1 MAAAL
6 KNRLVGTVILVAV
19 AVIIL
24 PDMLDGKKSSSG
36 DVFVNVPAAPVKKPI
51 LNPEPFPNERVVAS
65 AQRPVEIVNE
75 QAIDDPAED
84 TDDAATKS
92 TSDTPA
98 QINNSP
104 NDDLARQT
112 VVEAPQ
118 ESDQNNSW
126 VIQLGSF
133 RHQKNVKQ
141 LLDKLENAGY
151 RAFSRPI
158 KTSSGSLTKVF
169 VGPNLNKRELDGA
182 LSHLQDVTGLRGKV
196 TRFRV
201 NG

>member
-24 PDMLDGKKSSSG
+24 PDMLDGKKSSNG
-36 DVFVNVPAAPVKKPI
+36 DVFVNVPSAPAKKPI
-51 LNPEPFPNERVVAS
+51 VNPEPFPDERVEAS

-75 QAIDDPAED
+75 KPVDEPDSPAESAPETRSD
-84 TDDAATKS
+84 S
-92 TSDTPA
+92 TA
-98 QINNSP
+98 KVNNSP

-112 VVEAPQ
+112 VVEAPE
-118 ESDQNNSW
+118 ESEQNNSW

-158 KTSSGSLTKVF
+158 ETSSGPLTKVF

-182 LSHLQDVTGLRGKV
+182 LSHLQELTGLRGKV
-196 TRFRV
+196 TRFSV
-201 NG
+201 NS

>member
-1 MAAAL
+1 
-6 KNRLVGTVILVAV
+6 VGTVILVAV

-24 PDMLDGKKSSSG
+24 PDMLDGKKSSNG
-36 DVFVNVPAAPVKKPI
+36 DVFVNVPSAPAKKPI
-51 LNPEPFPNERVVAS
+51 VNPEPFPDERVEAS

-75 QAIDDPAED
+75 KPVDEPDSPAESAPETRSD
-84 TDDAATKS
+84 S
-92 TSDTPA
+92 TA
-98 QINNSP
+98 KVNNSP

-112 VVEAPQ
+112 VVEAPE
-118 ESDQNNSW
+118 ESEQNNSW

-158 KTSSGSLTKVF
+158 ETSSGPLTKVF

-182 LSHLQDVTGLRGKV
+182 LSHLQELTGLRGKV
-196 TRFRV
+196 TRFSV
-201 NG
+201 NS

>member
-24 PDMLDGKKSSSG
+24 PDMLDGKKSSNG
-36 DVFVNVPAAPVKKPI
+36 DVFVNVPAAPAKKPI
-51 LNPEPFPNERVVAS
+51 VNPEPFPDERVVAS

-75 QAIDDPAED
+75 KPVDEPGSPVESVPEASSD
-84 TDDAATKS
+84 S
-92 TSDTPA
+92 TA
-98 QINNSP
+98 QVNNSP

-112 VVEAPQ
+112 VVEAPE
-118 ESDQNNSW
+118 ESEQNNSW

-158 KTSSGSLTKVF
+158 ETSSGPLTKVF

-182 LSHLQDVTGLRGKV
+182 ISHLQELTGLRGKV
-196 TRFRV
+196 TRFSV
-201 NG
+201 NS

>member
-1 MAAAL
+1 VAAAL

-24 PDMLDGKKSSSG
+24 PDMLDGKKSSNG
-36 DVFVNVPAAPVKKPI
+36 DVFVNVPAAPAKKPI
-51 LNPEPFPNERVVAS
+51 VNPEPFPEERVVAS

-75 QAIDDPAED
+75 KPVDEPDSPAQ
-84 TDDAATKS
+84 S
-92 TSDTPA
+92 TPA
-98 QINNSP
+98 TDSDSTAQVNNSP

-112 VVEAPQ
+112 VVEAPE
-118 ESDQNNSW
+118 ESEQNNSW

-158 KTSSGSLTKVF
+158 ETSSGPLTKVF

-182 LSHLQDVTGLRGKV
+182 LSHLQDLTGLRGKV
-196 TRFRV
+196 TRFSV
-201 NG
+201 NS

>member
-24 PDMLDGKKSSSG
+24 PDMLDGKKSSNG
-36 DVFVNVPAAPVKKPI
+36 DVFVNVPAAPAKKPI
-51 LNPEPFPNERVVAS
+51 VNPEPFPEERVVAS

-75 QAIDDPAED
+75 KPVDEPDSPAQ
-84 TDDAATKS
+84 S
-92 TSDTPA
+92 TPA
-98 QINNSP
+98 TDSDSSAQVNNSP

-112 VVEAPQ
+112 VVEAPE
-118 ESDQNNSW
+118 ESEQNNSW

-158 KTSSGSLTKVF
+158 ETSSGPLTKVF

-182 LSHLQDVTGLRGKV
+182 LSHLQDLTGLRGKV
-196 TRFRV
+196 TRFSV
-201 NG
+201 NS

>member
-6 KNRLVGTVILVAV
+6 KNRLVGTVILVAI

-24 PDMLDGKKSSSG
+24 PDMLDGKKSSNG
-36 DVFVNVPAAPVKKPI
+36 DVFVNVPAAPAKKPI
-51 LNPEPFPNERVVAS
+51 VNPEPFPDERVVAS

-75 QAIDDPAED
+75 RALDEPEAASEPATD
-84 TDDAATKS
+84 TNSDAT
-92 TSDTPA
+92 A
-98 QINNSP
+98 QVNNSP

-118 ESDQNNSW
+118 ESEQNNSW

-158 KTSSGSLTKVF
+158 ETSSGSLTKVF

-182 LSHLQDVTGLRGKV
+182 LSHLQELTGLRGKV
-196 TRFRV
+196 TRFSV
-201 NG
+201 NN

>member
-19 AVIIL
+19 AVIII
-24 PDMLDGKKSSSG
+24 PDMLDGKKSSNG
-36 DVFVNVPAAPVKKPI
+36 DMFVNVPAAPAKKPI
-51 LNPEPFPNERVVAS
+51 VNPEPFPDERVVAS

-75 QAIDDPAED
+75 KPVDEPGSPVESVPETSSD
-84 TDDAATKS
+84 S
-92 TSDTPA
+92 TA
-98 QINNSP
+98 QVNNSP

-112 VVEAPQ
+112 VVEAPE
-118 ESDQNNSW
+118 ESEQNNSW

-141 LLDKLENAGY
+141 LLDKLESAGY

-158 KTSSGSLTKVF
+158 ETSSGPLTKVF

-182 LSHLQDVTGLRGKV
+182 ISHLQELTGLRGKV
-196 TRFRV
+196 TRFSV
-201 NG
+201 NS

>member
-24 PDMLDGKKSSSG
+24 PDMLDGKKSSNG
-36 DVFVNVPAAPVKKPI
+36 DVFVNVPSAPAKKPI
-51 LNPEPFPNERVVAS
+51 VNPEPFPDERVEAS

-75 QAIDDPAED
+75 KPVDEPGSPVESVPEASSD
-84 TDDAATKS
+84 S
-92 TSDTPA
+92 TA
-98 QINNSP
+98 QVNNSP

-112 VVEAPQ
+112 VVEAPE
-118 ESDQNNSW
+118 ESEQNNSW

-158 KTSSGSLTKVF
+158 ETSSGPLTKVF

-182 LSHLQDVTGLRGKV
+182 LSHLQELTGLRGKV
-196 TRFRV
+196 TRFSV
-201 NG
+201 NS

>member
-1 MAAAL
+1 VAAAL

-24 PDMLDGKKSSSG
+24 PDMLDGKKSSNG
-36 DVFVNVPAAPVKKPI
+36 DVFVNVPSAPAKKPI
-51 LNPEPFPNERVVAS
+51 VNPEPFPDERVEAS

-75 QAIDDPAED
+75 KPVDEPGSPVESVPEASSD
-84 TDDAATKS
+84 S
-92 TSDTPA
+92 TA
-98 QINNSP
+98 QVNNSP

-112 VVEAPQ
+112 VVEAPE
-118 ESDQNNSW
+118 ESEQNNSW

-158 KTSSGSLTKVF
+158 ETSSGPLTKVF

-182 LSHLQDVTGLRGKV
+182 ISHLQELTGLRGKV
-196 TRFRV
+196 TRFSV
-201 NG
+201 NS

>member
-1 MAAAL
+1 VAAAL

-24 PDMLDGKKSSSG
+24 PDMLDGKKSSNG
-36 DVFVNVPAAPVKKPI
+36 DVFVNVPSAPAKKPI
-51 LNPEPFPNERVVAS
+51 VNPEPFPDERVVAS

-75 QAIDDPAED
+75 KPVDEPDSPAESAPETRSD
-84 TDDAATKS
+84 S
-92 TSDTPA
+92 TA
-98 QINNSP
+98 KVNNSP

-112 VVEAPQ
+112 VVEAPE
-118 ESDQNNSW
+118 ESEQNNSW

-158 KTSSGSLTKVF
+158 ETSSGPLTKVF

-182 LSHLQDVTGLRGKV
+182 LSHLQELTGLRGKV
-196 TRFRV
+196 TRFSV
-201 NG
+201 NS

>member
-1 MAAAL
+1 VAAAL

-24 PDMLDGKKSSSG
+24 PDMLDGKKSSNG
-36 DVFVNVPAAPVKKPI
+36 DVFVNVPAAPAKKPI
-51 LNPEPFPNERVVAS
+51 VNPEPFPEERVVAS

-75 QAIDDPAED
+75 KPVDEPDSPAQ
-84 TDDAATKS
+84 S
-92 TSDTPA
+92 TPA
-98 QINNSP
+98 TDSDSSAQVNNSP

-112 VVEAPQ
+112 VVEAPE
-118 ESDQNNSW
+118 ESEQNNSW

-158 KTSSGSLTKVF
+158 ETSSGPLTKVF

-182 LSHLQDVTGLRGKV
+182 LSHLQDLTGLRGKV
-196 TRFRV
+196 TRFSV
-201 NG
+201 NS

>member
-24 PDMLDGKKSSSG
+24 PDMLDGKKSSNG
-36 DVFVNVPAAPVKKPI
+36 DVFVNVPAAPAKKPI
-51 LNPEPFPNERVVAS
+51 VNPEPFPEERVVAS

-75 QAIDDPAED
+75 KPVDEADSPAQ
-84 TDDAATKS
+84 S
-92 TSDTPA
+92 TPA
-98 QINNSP
+98 TDSDSTAQVNNSP

-112 VVEAPQ
+112 VVEAPE
-118 ESDQNNSW
+118 ESEQNNSW

-158 KTSSGSLTKVF
+158 ETSSGPLTKVF

-182 LSHLQDVTGLRGKV
+182 LSHLQDLTGLRGKV
-196 TRFRV
+196 TRFSV
-201 NG
+201 NS

>member
-24 PDMLDGKKSSSG
+24 PDMLDGKKSSNE
-36 DVFVNVPAAPVKKPI
+36 DVFVNVPAAPAKKPI
-51 LNPEPFPNERVVAS
+51 VNPEPFPDERVVAS

-75 QAIDDPAED
+75 KPVDEPDSPAESAPEKNSD
-84 TDDAATKS
+84 S
-92 TSDTPA
+92 TS
-98 QINNSP
+98 QVNNSP

-112 VVEAPQ
+112 VVEAPE
-118 ESDQNNSW
+118 ESEQNNSW

-158 KTSSGSLTKVF
+158 ETSSGPLTKVF

-182 LSHLQDVTGLRGKV
+182 ISHLQELTGLRGKV
-196 TRFRV
+196 TRFSV
-201 NG
+201 NS

>member
-1 MAAAL
+1 
-6 KNRLVGTVILVAV
+6 
-19 AVIIL
+19 
-24 PDMLDGKKSSSG
+24 MLDGKKSSNG
-36 DVFVNVPAAPVKKPI
+36 DVFVNVPAAPAKKPI
-51 LNPEPFPNERVVAS
+51 VNPEPFPDERVVAS

-75 QAIDDPAED
+75 KPVDEPGSPVESVPEASSD
-84 TDDAATKS
+84 S
-92 TSDTPA
+92 TA
-98 QINNSP
+98 QVNNSP

-112 VVEAPQ
+112 VVEAPE
-118 ESDQNNSW
+118 ESEQNNSW

-158 KTSSGSLTKVF
+158 ETSSGPLTKVF

-182 LSHLQDVTGLRGKV
+182 ISHLQELTGLRGKV
-196 TRFRV
+196 TRFSV
-201 NG
+201 NS

>member
-24 PDMLDGKKSSSG
+24 PDMLDGKKSSNG
-36 DVFVNVPAAPVKKPI
+36 DVFVNVPAAPAKKPI
-51 LNPEPFPNERVVAS
+51 VNPEPFPEERVVAS

-75 QAIDDPAED
+75 KPVDEPDSPAQ
-84 TDDAATKS
+84 S
-92 TSDTPA
+92 TPA
-98 QINNSP
+98 TDSDSTAQVNNSP

-112 VVEAPQ
+112 VVEAPE
-118 ESDQNNSW
+118 ESEQNNSW

-158 KTSSGSLTKVF
+158 ETSSGPLTKVF

-182 LSHLQDVTGLRGKV
+182 LSHLQELTGLRGKV
-196 TRFRV
+196 TRFSV
-201 NG
+201 NS

>member
-24 PDMLDGKKSSSG
+24 PDMLDGKKSSNG
-36 DVFVNVPAAPVKKPI
+36 DVFVNVPAAPAKKPI
-51 LNPEPFPNERVVAS
+51 VNPEPFPDERVEAS

-75 QAIDDPAED
+75 KPVDEPDSPAESAPETRSD
-84 TDDAATKS
+84 S
-92 TSDTPA
+92 TA
-98 QINNSP
+98 QVNNSP

-112 VVEAPQ
+112 VVEAPE
-118 ESDQNNSW
+118 ESEQNNSW

-158 KTSSGSLTKVF
+158 ETSSGPLTKVF

-182 LSHLQDVTGLRGKV
+182 LSHLQELTGLRGKV
-196 TRFRV
+196 TRFSV
-201 NG
+201 NS

>member
-24 PDMLDGKKSSSG
+24 PDMLDGKKSSNG
-36 DVFVNVPAAPVKKPI
+36 DVFVNVPAAPAKKPI
-51 LNPEPFPNERVVAS
+51 VNPEPFPDERVVAS

-75 QAIDDPAED
+75 KPVDEPDSPAESAPETRSD
-84 TDDAATKS
+84 S
-92 TSDTPA
+92 TA
-98 QINNSP
+98 KVNNSP

-112 VVEAPQ
+112 VVEAPE
-118 ESDQNNSW
+118 ESEQNNSW

-158 KTSSGSLTKVF
+158 ETSSGPLTKVF

-182 LSHLQDVTGLRGKV
+182 ISHLQELTGLRGKV
-196 TRFRV
+196 TRFSV
-201 NG
+201 NS

>member
-1 MAAAL
+1 
-6 KNRLVGTVILVAV
+6 LVGTVILVAV

-24 PDMLDGKKSSSG
+24 PDMLDGKKSSNG
-36 DVFVNVPAAPVKKPI
+36 DVFVNVPAAPAKKPI
-51 LNPEPFPNERVVAS
+51 VNPEPFPDERVVAS

-75 QAIDDPAED
+75 KPVDEPGSPVESVPEASSD
-84 TDDAATKS
+84 S
-92 TSDTPA
+92 TA
-98 QINNSP
+98 QVNNSP

-112 VVEAPQ
+112 VVEAPE
-118 ESDQNNSW
+118 ESEQNNSW

-158 KTSSGSLTKVF
+158 ETSSGPLTKVF

-182 LSHLQDVTGLRGKV
+182 ISHLQELTGLRGKV
-196 TRFRV
+196 TRFSV
-201 NG
+201 NS

>member
-24 PDMLDGKKSSSG
+24 PDMLDGKKSSNG
-36 DVFVNVPAAPVKKPI
+36 DVFVNVPSAPAKKPI
-51 LNPEPFPNERVVAS
+51 VNPEPFPDERVEAS

-75 QAIDDPAED
+75 KPVDEPDSPAESAPETRSD
-84 TDDAATKS
+84 S
-92 TSDTPA
+92 TA
-98 QINNSP
+98 KVNNSP

-112 VVEAPQ
+112 VVEAPE
-118 ESDQNNSW
+118 ESEQNNSW

-158 KTSSGSLTKVF
+158 ETSSGPLTKVF

-182 LSHLQDVTGLRGKV
+182 ISHLQELTGLRGKV
-196 TRFRV
+196 TRFSV
-201 NG
+201 NS

>member
-1 MAAAL
+1 VAAAL

-24 PDMLDGKKSSSG
+24 PDMLDGKKSSNG
-36 DVFVNVPAAPVKKPI
+36 DVFVNVPAAPAKKPI
-51 LNPEPFPNERVVAS
+51 VNPEPFPDERVEAS

-75 QAIDDPAED
+75 KPVDEPDSPAESAPETRSD
-84 TDDAATKS
+84 S
-92 TSDTPA
+92 TA
-98 QINNSP
+98 KVNNSP

-112 VVEAPQ
+112 VVEAPE
-118 ESDQNNSW
+118 ESEQNNSW

-158 KTSSGSLTKVF
+158 ETSSGPLTKVF

-182 LSHLQDVTGLRGKV
+182 LSHLQELTGLRGKV
-196 TRFRV
+196 TRFSV
-201 NG
+201 NS

>member
-24 PDMLDGKKSSSG
+24 PDMLDGKKSSNG
-36 DVFVNVPAAPVKKPI
+36 DVFVNVPSAPAKKPI
-51 LNPEPFPNERVVAS
+51 VNPEPFPDERVVAS

-75 QAIDDPAED
+75 KPVDEPGSPVESVPEASSD
-84 TDDAATKS
+84 S
-92 TSDTPA
+92 TA
-98 QINNSP
+98 QVNNSP

-112 VVEAPQ
+112 VVEAPE
-118 ESDQNNSW
+118 ESEQNNSW

-158 KTSSGSLTKVF
+158 ETSSGPLTKVF

-182 LSHLQDVTGLRGKV
+182 ISHLQELTGLRGKV
-196 TRFRV
+196 TRFSV
-201 NG
+201 NS

>member
-24 PDMLDGKKSSSG
+24 PDMLDGKKSSNG
-36 DVFVNVPAAPVKKPI
+36 DVFVNVPAAPAKKPI
-51 LNPEPFPNERVVAS
+51 VNPEPFPEERVVAS

-75 QAIDDPAED
+75 KPVDEPDSPAQ
-84 TDDAATKS
+84 S
-92 TSDTPA
+92 TPA
-98 QINNSP
+98 TDSDSTAQVNNSP

-112 VVEAPQ
+112 VVEAPE
-118 ESDQNNSW
+118 ESEQNNSW

-141 LLDKLENAGY
+141 LLDKPENAGY

-158 KTSSGSLTKVF
+158 ETSSGPLTKVF

-182 LSHLQDVTGLRGKV
+182 LSHLQDLTGLRGKV
-196 TRFRV
+196 TRFSV
-201 NG
+201 NS

>member
-24 PDMLDGKKSSSG
+24 PDMLDGKKSSNG
-36 DVFVNVPAAPVKKPI
+36 DVFVNVPAAPAKKPI
-51 LNPEPFPNERVVAS
+51 VNPEPFPDERVEAS

-75 QAIDDPAED
+75 KPVDEPDSPAESAPETRSD
-84 TDDAATKS
+84 S
-92 TSDTPA
+92 TA
-98 QINNSP
+98 KVNNSP

-112 VVEAPQ
+112 VVEAPE
-118 ESDQNNSW
+118 ESEQNNSW

-158 KTSSGSLTKVF
+158 ETSSGPLTKVF

-182 LSHLQDVTGLRGKV
+182 ISHLQELTGLRGKV
-196 TRFRV
+196 TRFSV
-201 NG
+201 NS

>member
-24 PDMLDGKKSSSG
+24 PDMLDGKKSSNG
-36 DVFVNVPAAPVKKPI
+36 DVFVNVPAAPAKKPI
-51 LNPEPFPNERVVAS
+51 VNPEPFPDERVVAS

-75 QAIDDPAED
+75 KPVDEPGSPAE
-84 TDDAATKS
+84 S
-92 TSDTPA
+92 TPEASSDSTT
-98 QINNSP
+98 QVNNSP

-112 VVEAPQ
+112 VVEAPE
-118 ESDQNNSW
+118 ESEQNNSW

-158 KTSSGSLTKVF
+158 ETSSGPLTKVF

-182 LSHLQDVTGLRGKV
+182 LSHLQELTGLRGKV
-196 TRFRV
+196 TRFSV
-201 NG
+201 NS

>member
-1 MAAAL
+1 VAAAL

-24 PDMLDGKKSSSG
+24 PDMLDGKKSSNG
-36 DVFVNVPAAPVKKPI
+36 DVFVNVPAAPAKKPI
-51 LNPEPFPNERVVAS
+51 VNPEPFPDERVVAS

-75 QAIDDPAED
+75 KPVDEPDSPVESAPETSSD
-84 TDDAATKS
+84 S
-92 TSDTPA
+92 TA
-98 QINNSP
+98 QVNNSP

-112 VVEAPQ
+112 VVEAPK
-118 ESDQNNSW
+118 ESEQNNSW

-141 LLDKLENAGY
+141 LLDKLESAGY

-158 KTSSGSLTKVF
+158 ETSSGPLTKVF

-182 LSHLQDVTGLRGKV
+182 LSHLQELTGLRGKV
-196 TRFRV
+196 TRFSV
-201 NG
+201 NS

>member
-1 MAAAL
+1 VAAAL

-24 PDMLDGKKSSSG
+24 PDMLDGKKSSNE
-36 DVFVNVPAAPVKKPI
+36 DVFVSVPAAPAKKPI
-51 LNPEPFPNERVVAS
+51 VNPEPFPDERVVAS

-75 QAIDDPAED
+75 KPVDEPDSPAESAPEKNSD
-84 TDDAATKS
+84 S
-92 TSDTPA
+92 TS
-98 QINNSP
+98 QVNNSP

-112 VVEAPQ
+112 VVEAPE
-118 ESDQNNSW
+118 ESEQNNSW

-158 KTSSGSLTKVF
+158 ETSSGPLTKVF

-182 LSHLQDVTGLRGKV
+182 LSHLQELTGLRGKV
-196 TRFRV
+196 TRFSV
-201 NG
+201 NS

>member
-24 PDMLDGKKSSSG
+24 PDMLDGKKSSNG
-36 DVFVNVPAAPVKKPI
+36 DVFVNVPAAPAKKPI
-51 LNPEPFPNERVVAS
+51 VNPEPFPEERVVAS

-75 QAIDDPAED
+75 KPVDEPDSPAQ
-84 TDDAATKS
+84 S
-92 TSDTPA
+92 TPA
-98 QINNSP
+98 TDSDSTAQVNNSP

-112 VVEAPQ
+112 VVEAPE
-118 ESDQNNSW
+118 ESEQNNSW

-158 KTSSGSLTKVF
+158 ETSSGPLTKVF

-182 LSHLQDVTGLRGKV
+182 LSHLQDLTGLRGKV
-196 TRFRV
+196 TRFSV
-201 NG
+201 NS

>member
-24 PDMLDGKKSSSG
+24 PDMLDGKKSSNG
-36 DVFVNVPAAPVKKPI
+36 DVFVNVPAAPAKKPI
-51 LNPEPFPNERVVAS
+51 VNPEPFPDERVVAS

-75 QAIDDPAED
+75 KPVDEPDSPAESAPEKSSD
-84 TDDAATKS
+84 S
-92 TSDTPA
+92 TS
-98 QINNSP
+98 QVNNSP

-112 VVEAPQ
+112 VVEAPA
-118 ESDQNNSW
+118 ESEQNNSW

-158 KTSSGSLTKVF
+158 ETSSGPLTKVF

-182 LSHLQDVTGLRGKV
+182 LSHLQELTGLRGKV
-196 TRFRV
+196 TRFSV
-201 NG
+201 NS

>member
-24 PDMLDGKKSSSG
+24 PDMLDGKKSSNE
-36 DVFVNVPAAPVKKPI
+36 DVFVNVPAAPAKKPI
-51 LNPEPFPNERVVAS
+51 VNPEPFPDERVVAS

-75 QAIDDPAED
+75 KPVDEPGSPVESVPEASSD
-84 TDDAATKS
+84 S
-92 TSDTPA
+92 TA
-98 QINNSP
+98 QVNNSP

-112 VVEAPQ
+112 VVEAPE
-118 ESDQNNSW
+118 ESEQNNSW

-158 KTSSGSLTKVF
+158 ETSSGPLTKVF

-182 LSHLQDVTGLRGKV
+182 LSHLQELTGLRGKV
-196 TRFRV
+196 TRFSV
-201 NG
+201 NS

>member
-24 PDMLDGKKSSSG
+24 PDMLDGKKSSNG
-36 DVFVNVPAAPVKKPI
+36 DVFVNVPAAPAKKPI
-51 LNPEPFPNERVVAS
+51 VNPEPFPDERVEAS

-75 QAIDDPAED
+75 KPVDEPDSPAESAPETRSD
-84 TDDAATKS
+84 S
-92 TSDTPA
+92 TA
-98 QINNSP
+98 KVNNSP

-112 VVEAPQ
+112 VVEAPE
-118 ESDQNNSW
+118 ESEQNNSW

-158 KTSSGSLTKVF
+158 ETSSGPLTKVF

-182 LSHLQDVTGLRGKV
+182 LSHLQELTGLRGKV
-196 TRFRV
+196 TRFSV
-201 NG
+201 NS

>member
-24 PDMLDGKKSSSG
+24 PDMLDGKKSSNE
-36 DVFVNVPAAPVKKPI
+36 DVFVNVPAAPAKKPI
-51 LNPEPFPNERVVAS
+51 VNPEPFPDERVVAS

-75 QAIDDPAED
+75 KPVDEPDSPAE
-84 TDDAATKS
+84 S
-92 TSDTPA
+92 TPA
-98 QINNSP
+98 AGNPTQVNNSP

-112 VVEAPQ
+112 VVEAPE
-118 ESDQNNSW
+118 ESEQNNSW

-158 KTSSGSLTKVF
+158 ETSSGPLTKVF

-182 LSHLQDVTGLRGKV
+182 LSHLQELTGLRGKV
-196 TRFRV
+196 TRFSV
-201 NG
+201 NS

>member
-24 PDMLDGKKSSSG
+24 PDILDGKKSSNG
-36 DVFVNVPAAPVKKPI
+36 DVFVNVPAAPAKKPI
-51 LNPEPFPNERVVAS
+51 VNPEPFPDERVVAS

-75 QAIDDPAED
+75 KPVDEPGSPVESVPEASSD
-84 TDDAATKS
+84 S
-92 TSDTPA
+92 TA
-98 QINNSP
+98 QVNNSP

-112 VVEAPQ
+112 VVEAPE
-118 ESDQNNSW
+118 ESEQNNSW

-158 KTSSGSLTKVF
+158 ETSSGPLTKVF

-182 LSHLQDVTGLRGKV
+182 ISHLQELTGLRGKV
-196 TRFRV
+196 TRFSV
-201 NG
+201 NS

>member
-24 PDMLDGKKSSSG
+24 PDMLDGKKSSNG
-36 DVFVNVPAAPVKKPI
+36 DVFVNVPAAPAKKPI
-51 LNPEPFPNERVVAS
+51 VNPEPFPDERVVAS

-75 QAIDDPAED
+75 KPVDEPGSPVESVPEASSD
-84 TDDAATKS
+84 S
-92 TSDTPA
+92 TA
-98 QINNSP
+98 QVNNSP

-112 VVEAPQ
+112 VVEAPE
-118 ESDQNNSW
+118 ESEQNNSW

-158 KTSSGSLTKVF
+158 ETSSGPLTKVF

-182 LSHLQDVTGLRGKV
+182 LSHLQELTGLRGKV
-196 TRFRV
+196 TRFSV
-201 NG
+201 NS

>member
-24 PDMLDGKKSSSG
+24 PDMLDGKKSSNG
-36 DVFVNVPAAPVKKPI
+36 DVFVNVPSAPAKKPI
-51 LNPEPFPNERVVAS
+51 VNPEPFPDERVVAS

-75 QAIDDPAED
+75 KPVDEPDSPAESAPETRSD
-84 TDDAATKS
+84 S
-92 TSDTPA
+92 TA
-98 QINNSP
+98 KVNNSP

-112 VVEAPQ
+112 VVEAPE
-118 ESDQNNSW
+118 ESEQNNSW

-158 KTSSGSLTKVF
+158 ETSSGPLTKVF

-182 LSHLQDVTGLRGKV
+182 ISHLQELTGLRGKV
-196 TRFRV
+196 TRFSV
-201 NG
+201 NS

>member
-1 MAAAL
+1 VAAAL
-6 KNRLVGTVILVAV
+6 KNRLVGTVILVAI

-24 PDMLDGKKSSSG
+24 PDMLDGKKSSNG
-36 DVFVNVPAAPVKKPI
+36 DVFVNVPAAPAKKPI
-51 LNPEPFPNERVVAS
+51 VNPEPFPDERVVAS

-75 QAIDDPAED
+75 RALDEPEAASEPATD
-84 TDDAATKS
+84 TNSDAT
-92 TSDTPA
+92 A
-98 QINNSP
+98 QVNNSP

-118 ESDQNNSW
+118 ESEQNNSW

-158 KTSSGSLTKVF
+158 ETSSGSLTKVF

-182 LSHLQDVTGLRGKV
+182 LSHLQELTGLRGKV
-196 TRFRV
+196 TRFSV
-201 NG
+201 NN